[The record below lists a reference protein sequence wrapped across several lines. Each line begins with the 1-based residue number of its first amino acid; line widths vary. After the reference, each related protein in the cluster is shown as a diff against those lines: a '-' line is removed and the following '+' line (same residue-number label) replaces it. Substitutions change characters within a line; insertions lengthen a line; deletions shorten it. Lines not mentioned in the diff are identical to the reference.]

1 MLEESFGVNERR
13 ACRVVGQHRSTQR
26 LATALPDDSEQELR
40 RWLVTFAKDPPR
52 WSWKRAAQHLR
63 REGHRVNPK
72 RAQRLWRLEGLKVPY
87 RKRKKPL
94 RGLGVHVGTMSP
106 IGPNAIWA
114 MDFQFDET
122 RNGKQL
128 KFLNIQDIFTW
139 ECLAV
144 KTERSITADDVTDL
158 LDQLVAE
165 HGVPAHLR
173 CDDGPEFA
181 AFAIRD
187 WCRFNGSATTFID
200 PGSPWQNGHIESFN
214 SRLRDEFLNGHLFES
229 LLEAQ
234 VLLEGW
240 RHEYNHERLHRSL
253 CYLTPVEFKE
263 LWMQQNQQRLSMAW
277 TIKRGPRIA
286 ASIAMAIT
294 RLEER
299 EPSECSPL
307 VFPVQRRPG

>member
-1 MLEESFGVNERR
+1 MLEESFGVKERR

-26 LATALPDDSEQELR
+26 LVVPLPSDDEKELR
-40 RWLVTFAKDPPR
+40 RWLVRFAKDHPR
-52 WSWKRAAQHLR
+52 WGWKRAAQHLR

-72 RAQRLWRLEGLKVPY
+72 RVQRLWRLEGLKVPY

-94 RGLGVHVGTMSP
+94 RGVGVHVGAMSP
-106 IGPNAIWA
+106 ICPNAIWA

-128 KFLNIQDIFTW
+128 KLLNIQDIFTR

-144 KTERSITADDVTDL
+144 KTERSITADDVTTL

-165 HGVPAHLR
+165 HGVPAYLR
-173 CDDGPEFA
+173 CDNGPEFA
-181 AFAIRD
+181 AYAIAD

-214 SRLRDEFLNGHLFES
+214 SRLRDEFLNGQLFES

-234 VLLEGW
+234 VLLEDW
-240 RHEYNHERLHRSL
+240 RHEYNHERLHSSL

-263 LWMQQNQQRLSMAW
+263 LWMQQNQQRL
-277 TIKRGPRIA
+277 
-286 ASIAMAIT
+286 
-294 RLEER
+294 
-299 EPSECSPL
+299 PL
-307 VFPVQRRPG
+307 ALDH